1 MSIKRKHALPIFPW
15 DSDSDNESLCSTRTP
30 PSPQKVEGPGEQ
42 EATLDGIRY
51 NLLCEETYAGKVFAH
66 CQACVEKLRATTGG
80 ESLAIYKIG
89 ITHDCEAR
97 FRLYQ
102 ANGWSKML
110 VMFRSSNLSL
120 IEMLEV
126 ALVSHHKGRVQC
138 RNMLPGGEG
147 MRDKLFNAKFK
158 PPYFCYCTAARADL
172 PRWVR

>member
-1 MSIKRKHALPIFPW
+1 MSIKRKRVLPIFPW
-15 DSDSDNESLCSTRTP
+15 DSDSENESLCSIETP
-30 PSPQKVEGPGEQ
+30 PSPENTQGPAERT
-42 EATLDGIRY
+42 ATFHGIKY
-51 NLLCEETYAGKVFAH
+51 DLLPEETFTGKIFAH

-80 ESLAIYKIG
+80 EALAIYKIG

-97 FRLYQ
+97 FQLYE

-110 VMFRSSNLSL
+110 VMFRSSDLGL

-126 ALVSHHKGRVQC
+126 ALISHHKGRVQC
-138 RNMLPGGEG
+138 RNKLPGGEG
-147 MRDKLFNAKFK
+147 MRDKLFNAKFE